1 MPKSDSSEK
10 AVGPSKQVKKE
21 DEKKKQK
28 PTAKN
33 REWGHH

>member
-1 MPKSDSSEK
+1 MPKAEGTSRK
-10 AVGPSKQVKKE
+10 VKKE

>member
-1 MPKSDSSEK
+1 MSKSDSGK
-10 AVGPSKQVKKE
+10 AVSLSKKVRRE

-28 PTAKN
+28 PTAKS